1 MPPPA
6 RRRAPSRATHAAVL
20 AMAIATALPFV
31 ATAQSGAGIPGNQGS
46 AASDRR
52 TDGVGDGHPNR
63 PSPAASNPSS
73 TARHTGSQGLQRNNR
88 VDPDHHRPPSTR
100 PNDGT
105 NRSAPPINRAEPHDG
120 GSDRSSAKDV
130 RGTGGS
136 ATGGTG
142 HAPK

>member
-1 MPPPA
+1 MHTTTP
-6 RRRAPSRATHAAVL
+6 RAPRHTTSIAAL
-20 AMAIATALPFV
+20 ALAITTALPLA

-73 TARHTGSQGLQRNNR
+73 TARHSGSQGLQRNNR
-88 VDPDHHRPPSTR
+88 VDPEHHRSPSTR
-100 PNDGT
+100 LNDGT
-105 NRSAPPINRAEPHDG
+105 NRSAPPVNRADPHDAG
-120 GSDRSSAKDV
+120 TDRSSAKDV